1 MGLKTLV
8 SKGLVKYLKL
18 RRLSLLYPKC
28 LIESTL
34 VEPGAALGDNVRIA
48 HDAEVRSNVSID
60 KWTYVEPYTYV
71 NAAQIGAF
79 CAIGRNVAIG
89 GFEHPYLYPT
99 VSPRLYRE
107 LLDLT
112 YDDAPPLI
120 IVGNDVWI
128 GEKAIVLKGAIGD
141 GAIVAAGA
149 VVTKDVE
156 PYTIV
161 AGVPARPIGKRFS
174 PEQEKMFQELRWWEW
189 SDDKIRLNRD
199 FFQAR
204 EGWFDNGT
212 VSR

>member
-112 YDDAPPLI
+112 YDDAPPLSLWAMMC
-120 IVGNDVWI
+120 GL
-128 GEKAIVLKGAIGD
+128 G
-141 GAIVAAGA
+141 
-149 VVTKDVE
+149 
-156 PYTIV
+156 
-161 AGVPARPIGKRFS
+161 RR
-174 PEQEKMFQELRWWEW
+174 
-189 SDDKIRLNRD
+189 RLC
-199 FFQAR
+199 
-204 EGWFDNGT
+204 
-212 VSR
+212 SRGPLVMAQSSRRAQW